1 MKRQL
6 DGTLRGAQRPIVVS
20 APTLRARW
28 VEAEVIALRSMGL
41 RLEDIAKHITRVG
54 RGQQKPIT
62 PLSDDRVFEPN
73 YSISRQACHKAF
85 NKAITR
91 EPSLNVKDLRKL
103 YTIRCEGM
111 YLNLQAGIRQGDP
124 QAIAVGL
131 KVLEFEAKINNCIAA
146 GRAKESIAQ
155 DDKGDEVAKS
165 QEELAAEGAQ
175 YIDLFYEAVKILVD
189 LGVPL
194 PEPYNKPLSIE
205 TTAAPV
211 QD

>member
-1 MKRQL
+1 
-6 DGTLRGAQRPIVVS
+6 
-20 APTLRARW
+20 
-28 VEAEVIALRSMGL
+28 
-41 RLEDIAKHITRVG
+41 
-54 RGQQKPIT
+54 
-62 PLSDDRVFEPN
+62 
-73 YSISRQACHKAF
+73 
-85 NKAITR
+85 
-91 EPSLNVKDLRKL
+91 
-103 YTIRCEGM
+103 M

-146 GRAKESIAQ
+146 DRAKESIVQ
-155 DDKGDEVAKS
+155 DDNGDEVAKS